1 MSTIASKEYREI
13 IERLIK
19 ARKDAGLTQVEVAKL
34 LGKPQSFVSKVES
47 RERRVDI
54 VEIKQFAKIYAV
66 NVSDLI

>member
-19 ARKDAGLTQVEVAKL
+19 ARKDAGFTQVEVAKL

-47 RERRVDI
+47 RERRLDI